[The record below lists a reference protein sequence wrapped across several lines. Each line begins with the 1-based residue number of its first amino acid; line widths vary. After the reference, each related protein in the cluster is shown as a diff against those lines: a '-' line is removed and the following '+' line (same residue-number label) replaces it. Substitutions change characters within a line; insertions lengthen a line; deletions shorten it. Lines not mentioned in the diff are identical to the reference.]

1 MVDLKVNCGR
11 LEFKNPFVVAS
22 ASTSRS
28 VEQAKIAEEVGAAGV
43 ILKATVTKQPYE
55 AHPFYYKDSD
65 NRFLCNPSDP
75 RLLIDEGVELIKAC
89 KKETHIP
96 IIANTMGSGSNLDSW
111 ADVARTL
118 SAAGADMLEI
128 NLGCP
133 NIGLM
138 QRAMGNI
145 SGNEEQ
151 VLGAVCGQ
159 SPVISSEIVRAV
171 TSATTIP
178 VMVKMT
184 PTAPNMTAVAEAC
197 IEAGAACVDISN
209 VLQIL
214 PGVDIYHDGRPVM
227 PQYETSPFAGLCGPD
242 AKKFTLRNIAQL
254 MMKRPESDVMA
265 SGGLMNWKDCV
276 EALMVGAKVATIC
289 TAIYWYGWKVFKEMN
304 AGLEKY
310 MNEMGYCCID
320 DFRSHA
326 LKYIA
331 THETCKVRYLVPKL
345 IDDRCIGCGTCARPG
360 HCNAIEMVDHRPRID
375 ITKCLGCSLC
385 AALCP
390 KQALQLV
397 DNPLPV
403 EQIPT
408 H

>member
-1 MVDLKVNCGR
+1 MLNLKTICGGI
-11 LEFKNPFVVAS
+11 EFKNPFVVAS
-22 ASTSRS
+22 ASTSRN
-28 VEQAKIAEEVGAAGV
+28 VEQAKLAEEVGAGGI
-43 ILKATVTKQPYE
+43 ILKAIVTKQPYD
-55 AHPFYYKDSD
+55 AHPFYYKDPD

-89 KKETHIP
+89 KKETSIP
-96 IIANTMGSGSNLDSW
+96 IVANTMGSGSNLDSW
-111 ADVARTL
+111 VDICKKL
-118 SAAGADMLEI
+118 EFAGADMLEI

-138 QRAMGNI
+138 QKAMGNI
-145 SGNEEQ
+145 SGNEDQ

-159 SPVISSEIVRAV
+159 SPMISSSIVKAV
-171 TSATTIP
+171 TDSVHIP

-197 IEAGAACVDISN
+197 LNAGAACVDISN

-214 PGVDIYHDGRPVM
+214 PGVDIYHDGRPIM

-254 MMKRPESDVMA
+254 MMKRPEADVMA

-276 EALMVGAKVATIC
+276 ESLMVGAKISTIC
-289 TAIYWYGWKVFKEMN
+289 TAIYWYGWEIFRSLN
-304 AGLEKY
+304 QGLKKY
-310 MNEMGYCCID
+310 MEEMGYQSIE

-326 LKYIA
+326 IKYIA

-345 IDDRCIGCGTCARPG
+345 IEDRCVGCGRCLKPG
-360 HCNAIEMVDHRPRID
+360 HCNAITMVERHPVID
-375 ITKCLGCSLC
+375 IHKCLGCSLC
-385 AALCP
+385 VSLCP
-390 KQALQLV
+390 KQALELV
-397 DNPLPV
+397 ENPLPV